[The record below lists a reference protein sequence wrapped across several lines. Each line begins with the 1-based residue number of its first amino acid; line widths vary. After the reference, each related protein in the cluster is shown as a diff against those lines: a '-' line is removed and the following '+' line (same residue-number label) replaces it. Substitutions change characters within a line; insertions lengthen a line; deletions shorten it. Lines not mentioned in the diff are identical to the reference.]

1 MIEVWMGCKSIARVN
16 VENILNYV
24 LRSLFF
30 NKIILGKYAQFI
42 RIDITFRKF
51 LKFPKRFLLIFYRK
65 PKQKMHFAAALSYG
79 SNGACS
85 VSAW

>member
-30 NKIILGKYAQFI
+30 NRIISGKYAQFI

-51 LKFPKRFLLIFYRK
+51 
-65 PKQKMHFAAALSYG
+65 
-79 SNGACS
+79 
-85 VSAW
+85 